1 MKKSEAVFYQNA
13 GGNEPVREWLL
24 GLDRE
29 DRKSD
34 FYREARVY
42 GAASRLHK
50 ENAKDAETGYR
61 SGEQARKGIRVKV
74 RLAIKKEVI

>member
-1 MKKSEAVFYQNA
+1 MRDMKKIEAVFYQNA

-42 GAASRLHK
+42 GAASRLYK
-50 ENAKDAETGYR
+50 ENAKAR
-61 SGEQARKGIRVKV
+61 SEAAQSFTFRSSK
-74 RLAIKKEVI
+74 LP